1 MDYSNAGDLILLK
14 QTFKTKPKSFSKHIF
29 SSSVNL
35 QGKPSYIYLV
45 SKLCFKLKVLHWF
58 I

>member
-35 QGKPSYIYLV
+35 QGKRSYIYLV
-45 SKLCFKLKVLHWF
+45 SKLCFKLKVLH
-58 I
+58 

>member
-35 QGKPSYIYLV
+35 QGKRSYIYLV
-45 SKLCFKLKVLHWF
+45 SKLSFKLKVLHWF